1 MRALTLT
8 WVEFV
13 ISATFTSEKP
23 EMKEV
28 AYSNIAVADQ

>member
-1 MRALTLT
+1 MRAQTFT
-8 WVEFV
+8 RVEFV